1 MNRRDPVQQQRD
13 NEARL
18 AQGRIDTAR
27 ATAKKQHDEAAKNK
41 QQGGDAKAG
50 KKKAAEHNG

>member
-1 MNRRDPVQQQRD
+1 VQQQRD